1 MRLILYGSPEGE
13 KTTFLAYNKATQAK
27 LQTGSSQKPIS
38 VYAPAFESGEVTPA
52 SVMKDLPM
60 TYIDGNNWPKNDN
73 RQYQYART
81 VYQGIVSSVNTVSAR
96 TLDTIGADYGYS
108 FAKYNFGQAS
118 LTDNY
123 PLPNGQSL
131 SDVGLAPLA
140 LGALTVG
147 STVREMSAAYATFAN
162 DGVYREPRLFTKV
175 YDSNGK
181 VVVDNEQE
189 SRKIL
194 SQKTVDYMNYCLFN
208 AANNGTGGAA
218 IFAGQNIAGK
228 TGTTSSNRDRW
239 FCGYTTHYTAA
250 VWCGYDIPEQIYLTG
265 SSANPA
271 ARLWKAVMQPIHD
284 GLPREGLYN
293 GNAFH
298 SVGVCLDS
306 GKKATAACSADVRG
320 LERVVYVNVYDGD
333 EPEGTCDKHI
343 QVDYC
348 VTGGGVATDYCY
360 MFSDAQIESRSLV
373 KLTQAEVDEIKA
385 ADGFGLND
393 IYTANYYV
401 YLIDSDGN
409 PASWHG
415 FYNNLN
421 NGVDAPY
428 IMCPLHNQSSWEEYQ
443 PGGTEED
450 TTGGWDN
457 SSDGGW
463 HGGWDGFVG

>member
-1 MRLILYGSPEGE
+1 MTNKRKNIIFIAAVLAAAAVLWLVCRTGGSGHTAVLRYGTPQTEQRIDLRRDADYDIDTGRYTIHLHVENGGIAFVDSPCPDHLCEGFGVLKNEGE
-13 KTTFLAYNKATQAK
+13 THVAMKETTAYFMNQMLT
-27 LQTGSSQKPIS
+27 S
-38 VYAPAFESGEVTPA
+38 V
-52 SVMKDLPM
+52 
-60 TYIDGNNWPKNDN
+60 
-73 RQYQYART
+73 
-81 VYQGIVSSVNTVSAR
+81 VNA
-96 TLDTIGADYGYS
+96 
-108 FAKYNFGQAS
+108 
-118 LTDNY
+118 
-123 PLPNGQSL
+123 
-131 SDVGLAPLA
+131 
-140 LGALTVG
+140 
-147 STVREMSAAYATFAN
+147 
-162 DGVYREPRLFTKV
+162 
-175 YDSNGK
+175 
-181 VVVDNEQE
+181 
-189 SRKIL
+189 
-194 SQKTVDYMNYCLFN
+194 
-208 AANNGTGGAA
+208 GTGTSAKFSGMT
-218 IFAGQNIAGK
+218 IAGK

-320 LERVVYVNVYDGD
+320 LERVVYVNVYDDD

>member
-1 MRLILYGSPEGE
+1 M
-13 KTTFLAYNKATQAK
+13 
-27 LQTGSSQKPIS
+27 
-38 VYAPAFESGEVTPA
+38 
-52 SVMKDLPM
+52 
-60 TYIDGNNWPKNDN
+60 
-73 RQYQYART
+73 
-81 VYQGIVSSVNTVSAR
+81 
-96 TLDTIGADYGYS
+96 
-108 FAKYNFGQAS
+108 
-118 LTDNY
+118 
-123 PLPNGQSL
+123 
-131 SDVGLAPLA
+131 
-140 LGALTVG
+140 
-147 STVREMSAAYATFAN
+147 
-162 DGVYREPRLFTKV
+162 
-175 YDSNGK
+175 
-181 VVVDNEQE
+181 
-189 SRKIL
+189 
-194 SQKTVDYMNYCLFN
+194 
-208 AANNGTGGAA
+208 
-218 IFAGQNIAGK
+218 
-228 TGTTSSNRDRW
+228 
-239 FCGYTTHYTAA
+239 
-250 VWCGYDIPEQIYLTG
+250 
-265 SSANPA
+265 
-271 ARLWKAVMQPIHD
+271 
-284 GLPREGLYN
+284 
-293 GNAFH
+293 
-298 SVGVCLDS
+298 
-306 GKKATAACSADVRG
+306 
-320 LERVVYVNVYDGD
+320 NVYDGD

-457 SSDGGW
+457 SSDNSSDGGW

>member
-1 MRLILYGSPEGE
+1 MLFRSVALSGGVGE

-108 FAKYNFGQAS
+108 FAKYNFGQSS

-194 SQKTVDYMNYCLFN
+194 SQKTVDYMNYC
-208 AANNGTGGAA
+208 
-218 IFAGQNIAGK
+218 
-228 TGTTSSNRDRW
+228 
-239 FCGYTTHYTAA
+239 
-250 VWCGYDIPEQIYLTG
+250 QIG
-265 SSANPA
+265 RASC
-271 ARLWKAVMQPIHD
+271 R
-284 GLPREGLYN
+284 
-293 GNAFH
+293 
-298 SVGVCLDS
+298 
-306 GKKATAACSADVRG
+306 
-320 LERVVYVNVYDGD
+320 ERV
-333 EPEGTCDKHI
+333 
-343 QVDYC
+343 
-348 VTGGGVATDYCY
+348 
-360 MFSDAQIESRSLV
+360 
-373 KLTQAEVDEIKA
+373 
-385 ADGFGLND
+385 
-393 IYTANYYV
+393 
-401 YLIDSDGN
+401 
-409 PASWHG
+409 
-415 FYNNLN
+415 
-421 NGVDAPY
+421 
-428 IMCPLHNQSSWEEYQ
+428 
-443 PGGTEED
+443 
-450 TTGGWDN
+450 
-457 SSDGGW
+457 
-463 HGGWDGFVG
+463 